1 MNSRIIQGCMRIGG
15 LSIEELK
22 HLIDVQ
28 LAHGVNF
35 FDHADIYG
43 NKYGIGQ
50 CEKLFGSVLK
60 KYPELRSRIV
70 LQTKCGIIKGEVPMY
85 DSSKAHILEAVDASL
100 ARLQTT
106 YLDYLLL
113 HRPDPLMDPRE
124 VAEAFD
130 DLFQTQKVR
139 HFGVSNFTPAQIDLL
154 KKHVRQP
161 IEVNQLQMSLM
172 MTGMI
177 DSGINANTKFDGAI
191 DRDGHVLDYCRL
203 NDITIQCWSPL
214 QYGFF
219 GGVFLNNPEFPAL
232 NAVLQKI
239 ADRHRVA
246 QSAIAIAWLLK
257 HPAGMQVIVG
267 SANLDHLVEMDAA
280 LQVELTRDEWFELYE
295 SAGNKLP

>member
-1 MNSRIIQGCMRIGG
+1 MRIGG